1 MTKGTAVKTVNTCGA
16 RVSYSRTGTGDV
28 ILLIQG
34 VGAAGHAWRPQVE
47 ALSRHYSVITFDN
60 RGIGSSTITDDD
72 VALTV
77 EGMAD
82 DALAILDA
90 EGINRCH
97 VVGHSMG
104 GLIAAQ
110 LALVSPRRV
119 KSLAFLCTFPDGK
132 RGSRL
137 TWDTFLT
144 GVRTRIGTR
153 RMRRKAFLSLVLSK
167 AGMQDSARGE
177 LEAEMTEL
185 FARDLADQPRIIM
198 RQLAAMSRY
207 DAKWRLRFLSCIR
220 TLVVSGAA
228 DRIARA
234 KYGRALADAIPGARY
249 VEIEDAAHAM
259 PIESPEIINRLL
271 VDHVTEVTRLV
282 AS

>member
-119 KSLAFLCTFPDGK
+119 KSLAFLCAFPDGK
-132 RGSRL
+132 CGSRL

-144 GVRTRIGTR
+144 GVRTRIGTSRAR
-153 RMRRKAFLSLVLSK
+153 RMPCRSKLRRSST
-167 AGMQDSARGE
+167 GCWS
-177 LEAEMTEL
+177 T
-185 FARDLADQPRIIM
+185 
-198 RQLAAMSRY
+198 
-207 DAKWRLRFLSCIR
+207 
-220 TLVVSGAA
+220 T
-228 DRIARA
+228 
-234 KYGRALADAIPGARY
+234 
-249 VEIEDAAHAM
+249 
-259 PIESPEIINRLL
+259 
-271 VDHVTEVTRLV
+271 
-282 AS
+282 